1 MARLTA
7 KHIKKTFSGQNG
19 ILNPDNVPAE
29 MTANIGRLVRF
40 KQEENQGTI
49 REKLHKIVGVQRIYN
64 GDFAYRV
71 ELAEGVDHLGRP
83 MTLDYVVWEK

>member
-1 MARLTA
+1 MNKTARQ
-7 KHIKKTFSGQNG
+7 IKDVFSGENG
-19 ILNPDNVPAE
+19 MLNPNGVPAE

-49 REKLHKIVGVQRIYN
+49 HKELHIVVGVQRIYT

-71 ELAEGVDHLGRP
+71 ELADGTDNFGRP
-83 MTLDYVVWEK
+83 MTLDYVIWEK